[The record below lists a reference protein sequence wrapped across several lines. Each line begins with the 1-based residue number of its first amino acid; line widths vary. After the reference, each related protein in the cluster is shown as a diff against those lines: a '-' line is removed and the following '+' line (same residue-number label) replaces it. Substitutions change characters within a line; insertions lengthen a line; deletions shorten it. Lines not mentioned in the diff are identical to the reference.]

1 MAGTKRDE
9 DKPPSTKPGGRVAA
23 DVAARKRRQDAP
35 TMPPPATIESGVP
48 PQRAPLAS
56 EMRPKRQ
63 ESTPAP
69 RTPSRPAP
77 ARGRTRTLKAPSAV
91 VDEVVADLRKDPRV
105 DDDE

>member
-9 DKPPSTKPGGRVAA
+9 DKPPSTKPAGRVAA

-35 TMPPPATIESGVP
+35 TLPPPPTVESGVP
-48 PQRAPLAS
+48 PQREPLVS
-56 EMRPKRQ
+56 QMRPKRQ

-69 RTPSRPAP
+69 RTTSRPAAP
-77 ARGRTRTLKAPSAV
+77 RARTRTLRAPSAV